1 MKRTIFIYIIIFYGF
16 LIGAQNAPAEIW
28 YKVRWVDDGDSIVL
42 QDGRHVRYI
51 GINAP
56 EIQHGDQH
64 AELFGDKAKTINKE
78 LVFQKKV
85 RLEYDREK
93 KDRYGRTL
101 AYLYLPDGLFLNAEM
116 IVQGAAFHLYL
127 KPNTKFTSLL
137 IEKQCEAMLA
147 GRGLWQDWR
156 ESKAEYIGNKR
167 SRRFHLPA
175 CPFAKKIKSTNK
187 VRFSKKWDAFWAG
200 YAPAKRCA
208 TQWWGE

>member
-1 MKRTIFIYIIIFYGF
+1 LRKHLFIYFFVLCCYLFGVRD
-16 LIGAQNAPAEIW
+16 LWADKW
-28 YKVRWVDDGDSIVL
+28 YTVRWVDDGDSIVL

-56 EIQHGDQH
+56 ELQHGDQN
-64 AELFGDKAKTINKE
+64 AELFGYKAKAINKE

-101 AYLYLPDGLFLNAEM
+101 AYLYRPDGLFLNAEM

-127 KPNTKFTSLL
+127 RPNTKFTSLL
-137 IEKQCEAMLA
+137 IEKQREAMLA

-167 SRRFHLPA
+167 SRRFHLPT
-175 CPFAKKIKSTNK
+175 CPFAKKIKSTNR
-187 VRFSKKWDAFWAG
+187 VSFSKKWDAFWAG
-200 YAPAKRCA
+200 YAPAKRCV
-208 TQWWGE
+208 THWWGE

>member
-1 MKRTIFIYIIIFYGF
+1 MKHLFSYAIVWCAFMFGV
-16 LIGAQNAPAEIW
+16 QNAISETW
-28 YKVRWVDDGDSIVL
+28 YTVRWVDDGDSIVL

-56 EIQHGDQH
+56 EIQHGDRH
-64 AELFGDKAKTINKE
+64 AELFGDQAKSLNKE
-78 LVFQKKV
+78 WVFQKKV
-85 RLEYDREK
+85 RLEYGREK

-127 KPNTKFTSLL
+127 RPNTRFTSLL
-137 IEKQCEAMLA
+137 IEKQREAMLA

-167 SRRFHLPA
+167 SRRFHLPT

-187 VRFSKKWDAFWAG
+187 VIFPKKWNGFWAG
-200 YAPAKRCA
+200 YAPAKRCV
-208 TQWWGE
+208 THWWGE

>member
-1 MKRTIFIYIIIFYGF
+1 
-16 LIGAQNAPAEIW
+16 
-28 YKVRWVDDGDSIVL
+28 VDDGDSIVL
-42 QDGRHVRYI
+42 QDDRHVRYI

-56 EIQHGDQH
+56 EIQHGDQN
-64 AELFGDKAKTINKE
+64 AEWFGYKARFINKE

-101 AYLYLPDGLFLNAEM
+101 AYLYLPNGLFVNAEM

-127 KPNTKFTSLL
+127 RPNTKYTSLL
-137 IEKQCEAMLA
+137 VENQREAMLA
-147 GRGLWQDWR
+147 GRGLWQNWR
-156 ESKAEYIGNKR
+156 ESKTEYIGNKK
-167 SRRFHLPA
+167 SRRFHLPT

-200 YAPAKRCA
+200 YAPAKRCV
-208 TQWWGE
+208 TEWWGD